1 MLQAQSQPARTLVVL
16 INGLN
21 DMLHSFLM
29 YNLFCLIFLFSF
41 VFIVYRDSFEESF
54 LHLALS
60 PVYVWCIG
68 CVSSLGTSP
77 DCSRSDYLWIGGFR
91 LWGLCFMCYRLGLHC
106 PAGQERA
113 EYKTSP
119 PLLLP
124 CPDFNDMWRWLLR
137 LMIGIDI

>member
-41 VFIVYRDSFEESF
+41 VFILYLDSFEKRI

-68 CVSSLGTSP
+68 CVSSLGASL
-77 DCSRSDYLWIGGFR
+77 DCSRSSFHGSADFDCGDFVLGVTA
-91 LWGLCFMCYRLGLHC
+91 LDLEYRH
-106 PAGQERA
+106 
-113 EYKTSP
+113 
-119 PLLLP
+119 
-124 CPDFNDMWRWLLR
+124 
-137 LMIGIDI
+137 